1 MGGIGVPNLL
11 RPERVQTSAW
21 CSCRRPVSETQCR
34 AACEWPVNNGSAPS
48 FGKGTNQRCEVCEGL
63 VQVGKTGISE
73 MLSAVLEPYAG
84 KARTYGSSGAAFSG
98 GNAATHYGTGDTSMP
113 MGLPKAELMLSE
125 DVRSRLTSI
134 ARSRSIAAAMV
145 TRDRIVRAAAA
156 VQSVVRFNAGCRCV
170 CFKCLTI
177 DCTSRQI
184 Q

>member
-1 MGGIGVPNLL
+1 
-11 RPERVQTSAW
+11 
-21 CSCRRPVSETQCR
+21 
-34 AACEWPVNNGSAPS
+34 
-48 FGKGTNQRCEVCEGL
+48 
-63 VQVGKTGISE
+63 
-73 MLSAVLEPYAG
+73 VLEPYAG